1 MGTGNSARTAFR
13 EDNSL
18 GLGRGITRKYML
30 NEFREGRPNFPTHLH
45 PPITENLLMVDS
57 HDLVFT
63 ILSRCVQVEAYWV
76 KVTSISV
83 ANLDVALWQQQ
94 FS

>member
-1 MGTGNSARTAFR
+1 
-13 EDNSL
+13 
-18 GLGRGITRKYML
+18 
-30 NEFREGRPNFPTHLH
+30 
-45 PPITENLLMVDS
+45 MVDS